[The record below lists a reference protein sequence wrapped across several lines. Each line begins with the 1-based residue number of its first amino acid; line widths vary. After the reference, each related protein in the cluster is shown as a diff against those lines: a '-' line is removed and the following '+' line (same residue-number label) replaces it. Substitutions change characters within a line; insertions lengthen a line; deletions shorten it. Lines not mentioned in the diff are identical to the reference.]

1 MINDDEISIIHFTRK
16 ELFSELKKL
25 FESQN
30 IKVINL
36 ETNKIMKKNSI
47 LILT

>member
-1 MINDDEISIIHFTRK
+1 
-16 ELFSELKKL
+16 LKKL